1 MSHKIK
7 VTNDGYVWCIVTY
20 AAPVLFSSGAM
31 SIYELHDDD
40 TESRIETHED
50 LQRALESGNPIG
62 IDVGYLYKHSD
73 IQAYLKS
80 KGYHVEALWHVS
92 DATERYGCNEEE
104 AYELLDR
111 AINRTIPEVFEELD
125 YYAQNLMNFK
135 IK

>member
-62 IDVGYLYKHSD
+62 IDVGFLYTNKEVKD
-73 IQAYLKS
+73 ALRRN
-80 KGYHVEALWHVS
+80 GYHTESLWHVS
-92 DATERYGCNEEE
+92 DVMDRYECDELE
-104 AYELLDR
+104 AYELLTD
-111 AINRTIPEVFEELD
+111 AIDRTIEDVNNEIDHLAEGNYKPK
-125 YYAQNLMNFK
+125 N
-135 IK
+135 

>member
-7 VTNDGYVWCIVTY
+7 VNKDGYVWAVVTY
-20 AAPVLFSSGAM
+20 AAPALFSSGAL

-40 TESRIETHED
+40 TESLIETHED

-62 IDVGYLYKHSD
+62 IDVGFLYKHSD

-80 KGYHVEALWHVS
+80 KGYHTEALWHVN
-92 DATERYGCNEEE
+92 DVTERYDCDDDE
-104 AYELLDR
+104 AYEVLDQ
-111 AINRTIPEVFEELD
+111 AISRTIPDVFAELD
-125 YYAQNLMNFK
+125 YYAQNLMNLK

>member
-7 VTNDGYVWCIVTY
+7 VTKDGYVWCIVSY

-40 TESRIETHED
+40 SESRIETHED

-73 IQAYLKS
+73 IQAQLKS

-92 DATERYGCNEEE
+92 DVMNKYECDEAE
-104 AYELLDR
+104 AYELLTD
-111 AINRTIPEVFEELD
+111 AIDRTIEDVNNEIDHLAEGN
-125 YYAQNLMNFK
+125 YKSKN
-135 IK
+135 